1 MARPRPRLNP
11 HDRSSPEHLLHDR
24 WRRALADAA
33 RIQQEATL
41 LQIETDALRSKAEHY
56 AKALAAL
63 GHPVEP
69 LRLEGPKNG

>member
-1 MARPRPRLNP
+1 MARRPRANA
-11 HDRSSPEHLLHDR
+11 HDRASPEHLLHNR

-33 RIQQEATL
+33 RLQQQATL
-41 LQIETDALRSKAEHY
+41 LQTEADAHRSKAEHY

-69 LRLEGPKNG
+69 LRLEGPKHV